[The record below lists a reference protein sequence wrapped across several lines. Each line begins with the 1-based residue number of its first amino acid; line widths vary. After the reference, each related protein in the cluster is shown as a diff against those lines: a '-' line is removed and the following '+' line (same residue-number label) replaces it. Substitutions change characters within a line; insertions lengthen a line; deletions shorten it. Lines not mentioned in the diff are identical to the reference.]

1 MILWS
6 ENHVFSLQCFS
17 TVKTT
22 FSVKYKAQTI
32 KYIAYAVSLI
42 FEKGFCSI
50 LFMYSSWVA
59 ILQGHKQVMRSTPG
73 IARGVGVHGNKLVLF
88 SFDEWRSQRISTTKV
103 LQKYSASVFCLL
115 KKSDK

>member
-1 MILWS
+1 
-6 ENHVFSLQCFS
+6 
-17 TVKTT
+17 
-22 FSVKYKAQTI
+22 
-32 KYIAYAVSLI
+32 
-42 FEKGFCSI
+42 
-50 LFMYSSWVA
+50 
-59 ILQGHKQVMRSTPG
+59 MRSTPG